1 VRHRT
6 DFVLKDQNVHWSTS
20 VGDGMIV
27 APSLPTEGVVSTP
40 LSKDR
45 MKSRSILCLTALGL
59 VAGVPGC
66 FGPGGNFKSKD
77 SYAKSAEMEIL
88 AVSNGF
94 GRLLPHVI
102 FEPRPDGS
110 PSQQPIEIRSI
121 DDLIAA
127 RPSDVN
133 PILPPATWR
142 IQANTDTGAIEPL
155 NVAGN
160 LANHFVAVEFSR
172 SINMDSVLASGAGAA
187 LNSGLNGVVTFVSYD
202 QATGASE
209 PLVGRSFI
217 NGMTYSGN
225 PAELEQWVQS
235 LDGSNNSVEALVDE
249 AVGYPGT
256 DDNPIVPNGAF
267 QGAAQFINPRT
278 LVFVVDTDND
288 LSTYEALPQNRV
300 IRIVIGDAVRDTIG
314 QYLKDSGVA
323 TSMVDQDSIE
333 PQLLVD
339 GVGGPP
345 VTVPADLSVDVACDT
360 TITWSF
366 DESCQPHSLGPLP
379 SLIPPGLSNE
389 FVVEFLPPI
398 PPGMDQPGVPLQMP
412 FTVLPASPF
421 NFTSFVVTPSNAFP
435 GKDPQGATSEAT
447 IVYSHNAAED
457 LFANQDAL
465 SLDTTEITFTVG
477 SGCPG
482 LVNAPVA
489 PGAIYA
495 ASNGG
500 GETAG
505 MRVIDLDGFG
515 QGTGDPTHNDLN
527 QNIYDRVYD
536 AEGHPISGD
545 VAIFPFNPNLGVQ
558 DLFPPLSRD
567 FTTLA
572 GGSRGV
578 FTLTLT
584 SSLTSQLVDGGALG
598 NVADMMIGHPL
609 DLVFNNNDCL
619 AGTQNNCASG
629 ALQLHPVSLQQSP
642 GNSIQF
648 APHPNPPRLTLVPAC
663 FSPLIQ
669 TEEPTFGDQNRD
681 GSYATN
687 LLVHG
692 DSFGTLGGNGPSGL
706 LTTSS
711 TYGGTNFYGPAPSSN
726 FCPTF
731 TLRQQVG
738 HFLYVI
744 DTVGERIV
752 VLNSNRMTVLDSI
765 PVADPVDMAM
775 STDMNTMAVSSR
787 STNTVTL
794 IDTDPFSLSFHT
806 RIKSIELVDE
816 VDNRRGRGPGELV
829 WQPDDEDILV
839 VCEHSNSV
847 AFISTGDFRTRKIIP
862 GVPQPRLITATARDV
877 GFGFQTGLYYAY
889 VVSQDGRMA
898 VFESGPDGPQGIGY
912 DDFIGQVS
920 IEGQTSAFIGATALQ
935 PNPSS
940 PTHAAFVG
948 YREENEG
955 AVAEVFMKSAPT
967 GPRSLSVNAFV
978 PDPNFRSK
986 EFTTNNRWT
995 GVFSSGSV
1003 VDLAVDDLNNIGDTI
1018 AVRSAYTGGGSIL
1031 HSSKAINRPVP
1042 GGKVPVSLPRFLFVA
1057 NANGFVDVVDLESGD
1072 IFIDPIRVPGVR
1084 VLAHYWRQ

>member
-1 VRHRT
+1 
-6 DFVLKDQNVHWSTS
+6 
-20 VGDGMIV
+20 
-27 APSLPTEGVVSTP
+27 
-40 LSKDR
+40 

-77 SYAKSAEMEIL
+77 NYAKSAQMEIL

-142 IQANTDTGAIEPL
+142 IQYNDDTGAVEPL

-172 SINMDSVLASGAGAA
+172 SLQIGSVLATGAGAS
-187 LNSGLNGVVTFVSYD
+187 LNSGLNGTISFVSYD
-202 QATGASE
+202 QSTGFSE
-209 PLVGRSFI
+209 PLVGRTFI
-217 NGMTYSGN
+217 NGMTYAGN
-225 PAELEQWVQS
+225 PAELQQWVEPN
-235 LDGSNNSVEALVDE
+235 DGSNNSVSALVDE

-256 DDNPIVPNGAF
+256 DDSPIVPNGAF
-267 QGAAQFINPRT
+267 QNAGQFINPRT
-278 LVFVVDTDND
+278 LIFVVDTDND

-300 IRIVIGDAVRDTIG
+300 IRIVIGDSVRDTIG
-314 QYLKDSGVA
+314 QYLKDPGVA
-323 TSMVDQDSIE
+323 TSMVDQDDIE
-333 PQLLVD
+333 PQLLLD

-345 VTVPADLSVDVACDT
+345 VTAPADLAVDVACDT
-360 TITWSF
+360 SITWSF

-389 FVVEFLPPI
+389 FVVEFLPPV
-398 PPGMDQPGVPLQMP
+398 PPGMDPPGVSFQLPY
-412 FTVLPASPF
+412 TVLPISPF
-421 NFTSFVVTPSNAFP
+421 DFTSFIVTPGNAFP

-447 IVYSHNAAED
+447 IKYSHNAAED
-457 LFANQDAL
+457 LFANQDPL
-465 SLDTTEITFTVG
+465 SLVTTEITFTVG

-500 GETAG
+500 GSSAG

-515 QGTGDPTHNDLN
+515 QGTGDPTYNDLN
-527 QNIYDRVYD
+527 QNIYDRGYD
-536 AEGHPISGD
+536 DEGNPVTGD
-545 VAIFPFNPNLGVQ
+545 VSLFPFNPNLGVQ
-558 DLFPPLSRD
+558 DLFPPLSRG
-567 FTTLA
+567 FTTLE

-578 FTLTLT
+578 FTLTQT
-584 SSLTSQLVDGGALG
+584 SSLSTQLVNGQALG
-598 NVADMMIGHPL
+598 TIADMAIGHPL
-609 DLVFNNNDCL
+609 DKAFNNHDCL

-629 ALQLHPVSLQQSP
+629 ALQLHPATGLQIP
-642 GNSIQF
+642 GNSIQY

-681 GSYATN
+681 GNYATN
-687 LLVHG
+687 VLVHG
-692 DSFGTLGGNGPSGL
+692 DPFGHIGGNGPSGL
-706 LTTSS
+706 LSTSA
-711 TYGGTNFYGPAPSSN
+711 TYGGTNFYGPAPSST

-744 DTVGERIV
+744 DIVGERIV

-765 PVADPVDMAM
+765 SVSDPYDMAM
-775 STDMNTMAVSSR
+775 GPDMNTLAISNR
-787 STNTVTL
+787 GTNTVSL
-794 IDTDPFSLSFHT
+794 IDTDPFSPSFHT
-806 RIKSIELVDE
+806 IIKVIELIDE
-816 VDNRRGRGPGELV
+816 VDNRVGRGPGELV

-839 VCEHSNSV
+839 ACEYSDSI

-862 GVPQPRLITATARDV
+862 GVPQPRLISASFRDV
-877 GFGFQTGLYYAY
+877 GIGFQTGLYYAY
-889 VVSQDGRMA
+889 VVSQDGRMS

-912 DDFIGQVS
+912 DDFIGQVQ
-920 IEGQTSAFIGATALQ
+920 IEGAASSSFTGASCLQ
-935 PNPSS
+935 PNPGS
-940 PTHAAFVG
+940 PTHGAFVG
-948 YREENEG
+948 FRDGSDG

-967 GPRSLSVNAFV
+967 GPRSLALNGFT

-986 EFTTNNRWT
+986 EFNTNNLWS
-995 GVFSSGSV
+995 GVFSSASV
-1003 VDLAVDDLNNIGDTI
+1003 VDVAVDDLNNFGDFI
-1018 AVRSAYTGGGSIL
+1018 ATRSVYTGGSFIQ
-1031 HSSKAINRPVP
+1031 HS
-1042 GGKVPVSLPRFLFVA
+1042 GKSLLRVVGAPTTVSDPRFLFVA
-1057 NANGFVDVVDLESGD
+1057 NANGFVDVIDLESGD

>member
-1 VRHRT
+1 
-6 DFVLKDQNVHWSTS
+6 
-20 VGDGMIV
+20 
-27 APSLPTEGVVSTP
+27 
-40 LSKDR
+40 

-77 SYAKSAEMEIL
+77 AFAKSAQMEIL

-110 PSQQPIEIRSI
+110 PSQQPIEIRTI

-127 RPSDVN
+127 RPSDAN

-142 IQANTDTGAIEPL
+142 IQANPDTGAIEPL

-160 LANHFVAVEFSR
+160 LANHFIAVEFSR
-172 SINMDSVLASGAGAA
+172 SINMDSVLASGAGAS
-187 LNSGLNGVVTFVSYD
+187 LNSGLNGVVSFVSYD
-202 QATGASE
+202 QATGNSE

-225 PAELEQWVQS
+225 PAELQQWVQGVE
-235 LDGSNNSVEALVDE
+235 GSNNSVEALVDE
-249 AVGYPGT
+249 GVGYPGT
-256 DDNPIVPNGAF
+256 DDSPIVPNGAF

-333 PQLLVD
+333 PQLLLD

-345 VTVPADLSVDVACDT
+345 VTSPADLAVDVACDT
-360 TITWSF
+360 NITWSF

-389 FVVEFLPPI
+389 FVVEFLPPV
-398 PPGMDQPGVPLQMP
+398 PQGFDQPGVPLQMP
-412 FTVLPASPF
+412 YTVLPKSPF
-421 NFTSFVVTPSNAFP
+421 DFTTFIVTPVNSFP
-435 GKDPQGATSEAT
+435 GKDPLGATSEAT
-447 IVYSHNAAED
+447 IKYSHNAAED

-465 SLDTTEITFTVG
+465 SLETTDITFTVG
-477 SGCPG
+477 TGCPG

-500 GETAG
+500 GATAG

-527 QNIYDRVYD
+527 QNIYDRGYD
-536 AEGHPISGD
+536 ENGDPISGD
-545 VAIFPFNPNLGVQ
+545 VSIFPFNPNLGVQ

-578 FTLTLT
+578 FTLTQT
-584 SSLTSQLVDGGALG
+584 SSLSTQLVDGGALG
-598 NVADMMIGHPL
+598 TVTDMMLGHPL
-609 DLVFNNNDCL
+609 DLAFNNHDCL

-629 ALQLHPVSLQQSP
+629 ALQLHPATLLQTP
-642 GNSIQF
+642 GNSIQY

-681 GSYATN
+681 GNYSTN
-687 LLVHG
+687 RLVNG
-692 DSFGTLGGNGPSGL
+692 DPFGTIGGNGPSGL
-706 LTTSS
+706 LSS
-711 TYGGTNFYGPAPSSN
+711 SATYGGNTFYGPAPSSN

-738 HFLYVI
+738 HFLYVV

-752 VLNSNRMTVLDSI
+752 VLNSNRMTVLDTI

-775 STDMNTMAVSSR
+775 SMDNNVIAVSNR

-794 IDTDPFSLSFHT
+794 IDSNPFSQSFHT
-806 RIKSIELVDE
+806 PIKTIELVDE

-839 VCEHSNSV
+839 VCEQSNSV

-862 GVPQPRLITATARDV
+862 GVPQPRLVSATARDITM
-877 GFGFQTGLYYAY
+877 GFRTQLYYAY
-889 VVSQDGRMA
+889 VVSQDGRMS

-920 IEGQTSAFIGATALQ
+920 IEGQTSTFASATSLQ
-935 PNPSS
+935 PNPGSVN
-940 PTHAAFVG
+940 HAAFIG
-948 YREENEG
+948 YRENGEG
-955 AVAEVFMKSAPT
+955 AVAEVYLKSSPV
-967 GPRSLSVNAFV
+967 GGISLSVNAFV

-986 EFTTNNRWT
+986 EFTTNNRWV
-995 GVFSSGSV
+995 GQFSSGSI
-1003 VDLAVDDLNNIGDTI
+1003 VDLAMDDLDNFGDFI
-1018 AVRSAYTGGGSIL
+1018 ATRSVKTGGNSIK
-1031 HSSKAINRPVP
+1031 HSAKDITRNIL
-1042 GGKVPVSLPRFLFVA
+1042 GIQVPVSNPRFLFVA
-1057 NANGFVDVVDLESGD
+1057 NANGFVDVINLENGASYV
-1072 IFIDPIRVPGVR
+1072 DPIRVPGVR
-1084 VLAHYWRQ
+1084 VLASFWRQ